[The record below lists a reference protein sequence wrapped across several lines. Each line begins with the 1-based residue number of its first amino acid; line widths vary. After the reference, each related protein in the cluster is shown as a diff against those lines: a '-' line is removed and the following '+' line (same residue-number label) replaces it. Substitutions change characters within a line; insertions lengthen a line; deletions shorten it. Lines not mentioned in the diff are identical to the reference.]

1 MTRSDCI
8 RELLAEYQNQR
19 TRNELELDA
28 RIAEAGARDPEILRL
43 REENMHLAFDAM
55 KRIMATSDP
64 EACRTAAE
72 QMKQRGVF
80 NNAQIRRR
88 LADLGLPQDYLEL
101 HYRCEA
107 CRDTGYVG
115 EAPSRFCACFEKALR
130 VKQYEDGSMAG
141 VDEQCFATFD
151 LNRFPEADGQRA
163 QMESVRRA
171 CEDYADSFPNTR
183 FQNLLLTG
191 SGGLGKT
198 FLLNCIYERVI
209 SRGESAVRVTAFRMF
224 EAMRRQH
231 FADGSAEVGFDQLLS
246 VPLLLIDDLGS
257 EPMMRN
263 ITVEYLFTL
272 LNERIRARRHTLIAT
287 NLTAPQLLE
296 RYGERVSSRLMDTE
310 CTLIMAF
317 AGADVRVKGRRV

>member
-43 REENMHLAFDAM
+43 REENMHLAFDTM

-64 EACRTAAE
+64 EACRTAAQ

-88 LADLGLPQDYLEL
+88 LTDLGLPQDYLEL
-101 HYRCEA
+101 RYRCEA

-115 EAPSRFCACFEKALR
+115 EAPSRFFDCFEKALR

-141 VDEQCFATFD
+141 TDEQCFANFD
-151 LNRFPEADGQRA
+151 LSRFPEENGQRA
-163 QMESVRRA
+163 MMKNLRRF
-171 CEDYADSFPNTR
+171 CEEYADTFPKTVLP
-183 FQNLLLTG
+183 NLLI
-191 SGGLGKT
+191 SGGTGVGKT
-198 FLLNCIYERVI
+198 FLLNCIYERVV
-209 SRGESAVRVTAFRMF
+209 SRGKIAIRLTAFRMF

-231 FADGSAEVGFDQLLS
+231 FSDGSGEVDFEQLLR

-272 LNERIRARRHTLIAT
+272 LNERMAARRHTVIAT
-287 NLTAPQLLE
+287 NLSE
-296 RYGERVSSRLMDTE
+296 EDMMRVYGERVGSRLLDRSRCAVMRLEGKD
-310 CTLIMAF
+310 L
-317 AGADVRVKGRRV
+317 RRL

>member
-1 MTRSDCI
+1 MTRADCI
-8 RELLAEYQNQR
+8 RELLAEYANQR

-43 REENMHLAFDAM
+43 REENMHLAFDTM

-88 LADLGLPQDYLEL
+88 LTDLGLPQDYLEL

-115 EAPSRFCACFEKALR
+115 EAPSRFCECFEKALR

-141 VDEQCFATFD
+141 TDEQCFANFD
-151 LNRFPEADGQRA
+151 LSRFPEESGQRA
-163 QMESVRRA
+163 MMKNLRRF
-171 CEDYADSFPNTR
+171 CEEYADTFPKTVLP
-183 FQNLLLTG
+183 NLVI
-191 SGGLGKT
+191 SGGTGVGKT
-198 FLLNCIYERVI
+198 FLLNCIYERVV
-209 SRGESAVRVTAFRMF
+209 SRGQSAIRVTAFRMF

-231 FADGSAEVGFDQLLS
+231 FSDGSGEVDFEQLLR

-263 ITVEYLFTL
+263 ITKEYLFTL
-272 LNERIRARRHTLIAT
+272 LNERMAARRHIVIAT
-287 NLTAPQLLE
+287 NLSE
-296 RYGERVSSRLMDTE
+296 EDIMRVYGERVGSRLLDRSRCAVMRLEGKD
-310 CTLIMAF
+310 L
-317 AGADVRVKGRRV
+317 RRL

>member
-43 REENMHLAFDAM
+43 REENTQLAFDTM
-55 KRIMATSDP
+55 KHIMVTSDP
-64 EACRTAAE
+64 QACRTAAE
-72 QMKQRGVF
+72 QMKQRGLF
-80 NNAQIRRR
+80 NNAQIRKR
-88 LADLGLPQDYLEL
+88 LTDLGLPADYLEL
-101 HYRCEA
+101 HYRCKL

-115 EAPSRFCACFEKALR
+115 DAPSRFCECFEKALR
-130 VKQYEDGSMAG
+130 VRQYEDGSMAG

-163 QMESVRRA
+163 QMENVRRA

-231 FADGSAEVGFDQLLS
+231 FADGSGEVDFEQLLS

-272 LNERIRARRHTLIAT
+272 LNERMAARRHTVIAT
-287 NLTAPQLLE
+287 NLSPLQLQQT
-296 RYGERVSSRLMDTE
+296 YGERVSSRLLDRTRCAVIKLE
-310 CTLIMAF
+310 GKEL
-317 AGADVRVKGRRV
+317 RRL

>member
-1 MTRSDCI
+1 MTRADCI
-8 RELLAEYQNQR
+8 RELLAEYANQR

-43 REENMHLAFDAM
+43 REENMHLAFDTM
-55 KRIMATSDP
+55 KRIMVTSDP

-72 QMKQRGVF
+72 KMKQRGIF
-80 NNAQIRRR
+80 NNALIRKR
-88 LADLGLPQDYLEL
+88 LAKLGLPEDYLEL
-101 HYRCEA
+101 RYRCNV
-107 CRDTGYVG
+107 CKDTGYVG
-115 EAPSRFCACFEKALR
+115 DAPSRFCDCFEKALR

-141 VDEQCFATFD
+141 TDEQCFATFD
-151 LNRFPEADGQRA
+151 LNRFPEEGGQRA
-163 QMESVRRA
+163 QMQGVRKA

-231 FADGSAEVGFDQLLS
+231 FADGSGEVDFEQLLS

-272 LNERIRARRHTLIAT
+272 LNERMAARRHTVIAT
-287 NLTAPQLLE
+287 NLSPLQLQQT
-296 RYGERVSSRLMDTE
+296 YGERVSSRLLDRTRCAVIKLE
-310 CTLIMAF
+310 GKDL
-317 AGADVRVKGRRV
+317 RRL

>member
-1 MTRSDCI
+1 MTRADCI
-8 RELLAEYQNQR
+8 RELLAEYANQR

-88 LADLGLPQDYLEL
+88 LTDLGLPQDYLEL

-141 VDEQCFATFD
+141 TDEQCFANFD
-151 LNRFPEADGQRA
+151 LSRFPEESGQRA
-163 QMESVRRA
+163 MMKNLRRF
-171 CEDYADSFPNTR
+171 CEEYADTFPKTVLP
-183 FQNLLLTG
+183 NLVI
-191 SGGLGKT
+191 SGGTGVGKT
-198 FLLNCIYERVI
+198 FLLNCIYERVV
-209 SRGESAVRVTAFRMF
+209 SRGQSAIRVTAFRMF

-231 FADGSAEVGFDQLLS
+231 FTDGSGEVDFEQLLR

-263 ITVEYLFTL
+263 ITKEYLFTL
-272 LNERIRARRHTLIAT
+272 LNERMAARRHIVIAT
-287 NLTAPQLLE
+287 NLSE
-296 RYGERVSSRLMDTE
+296 EDIMRVYGERVGSRLLDRSRCAVMRLEGKD
-310 CTLIMAF
+310 L
-317 AGADVRVKGRRV
+317 RRL

>member
-1 MTRSDCI
+1 MTRADCI
-8 RELLAEYQNQR
+8 RELLAEYANQR

-141 VDEQCFATFD
+141 TDEQCFANFD
-151 LNRFPEADGQRA
+151 LSRFPEESGQRA
-163 QMESVRRA
+163 MMKNLRRF
-171 CEDYADSFPNTR
+171 CEEYADTFPKTVLS
-183 FQNLLLTG
+183 NLVI
-191 SGGLGKT
+191 SGGTGVGKT
-198 FLLNCIYERVI
+198 FLLNCIYERVV
-209 SRGESAVRVTAFRMF
+209 SRGQSAIRVTAFRMF

-231 FADGSAEVGFDQLLS
+231 FTDGSGEVDFEQLLR

-263 ITVEYLFTL
+263 ITKEYLFTL
-272 LNERIRARRHTLIAT
+272 LNERMAARRHIVIAT
-287 NLTAPQLLE
+287 NLSE
-296 RYGERVSSRLMDTE
+296 EDIMRVYGERVGSRLLDRSRCAVMRLEGKD
-310 CTLIMAF
+310 L
-317 AGADVRVKGRRV
+317 RRL

>member
-43 REENMHLAFDAM
+43 REENTQLAFDTM
-55 KRIMATSDP
+55 KRIMVTSDP
-64 EACRTAAE
+64 QACRTAAE
-72 QMKQRGVF
+72 QMKQRGLF
-80 NNAQIRRR
+80 NNAQIRKR
-88 LADLGLPQDYLEL
+88 LTDLGLPADYLEL
-101 HYRCEA
+101 HYRCKL

-115 EAPSRFCACFEKALR
+115 DAPSRFCECFEKALR
-130 VKQYEDGSMAG
+130 VRQYEDGSMAG

-151 LNRFPEADGQRA
+151 LNRFPVEGGQRA
-163 QMESVRRA
+163 QMEGVRRA

-231 FADGSAEVGFDQLLS
+231 FADGSGEVDFEQLLR

-263 ITVEYLFTL
+263 ITKEYLFTL
-272 LNERIRARRHTLIAT
+272 LNERMAARRHIVIAT
-287 NLTAPQLLE
+287 NLSE
-296 RYGERVSSRLMDTE
+296 EDVMRVYGERVGSRLLDRSRCAVMRLEGKD
-310 CTLIMAF
+310 L
-317 AGADVRVKGRRV
+317 RRL

>member
-1 MTRSDCI
+1 MTRADCI
-8 RELLAEYQNQR
+8 RELLAEYANQR

-43 REENMHLAFDAM
+43 REENMHLAFDTM

-88 LADLGLPQDYLEL
+88 LTDLGLPQDYLEL

-115 EAPSRFCACFEKALR
+115 EAPSCFCECFEKALR

-141 VDEQCFATFD
+141 TDEQCFANFD
-151 LNRFPEADGQRA
+151 LSRFPEESGQRA
-163 QMESVRRA
+163 MMKNLRRF
-171 CEDYADSFPNTR
+171 CEEYADTFPKTVLP
-183 FQNLLLTG
+183 NLVI
-191 SGGLGKT
+191 SGGTGVGKT
-198 FLLNCIYERVI
+198 FLLNCIYERVV
-209 SRGESAVRVTAFRMF
+209 SRGQSAIRVTAFRMF

-231 FADGSAEVGFDQLLS
+231 FSDGSGEVDFEQLLR

-263 ITVEYLFTL
+263 ITKEYLFTL
-272 LNERIRARRHTLIAT
+272 LNERMAARRHIVIAT
-287 NLTAPQLLE
+287 NLSE
-296 RYGERVSSRLMDTE
+296 EDIMRVYGERVGSRLLDRSRCAVMRLEGKD
-310 CTLIMAF
+310 L
-317 AGADVRVKGRRV
+317 RRL

>member
-1 MTRSDCI
+1 MTRADCI
-8 RELLAEYQNQR
+8 RELLAEYANQR

-43 REENMHLAFDAM
+43 REENMHLAFDTM

-88 LADLGLPQDYLEL
+88 LTDLGLPQDYLEL

-115 EAPSRFCACFEKALR
+115 EAPSRFCECFEKALR

-141 VDEQCFATFD
+141 TDEQCFANFD
-151 LNRFPEADGQRA
+151 LSRFPEESGQRA
-163 QMESVRRA
+163 MMKNLRRF
-171 CEDYADSFPNTR
+171 CEEYADTFPKTVLP
-183 FQNLLLTG
+183 NLVI
-191 SGGLGKT
+191 SGGTGIGKT
-198 FLLNCIYERVI
+198 FLLNCIYERVV
-209 SRGESAVRVTAFRMF
+209 SRGQSAIRVTAFRMF

-231 FADGSAEVGFDQLLS
+231 FSDGSGEVDFEQLLR

-263 ITVEYLFTL
+263 ITKEYLFTL
-272 LNERIRARRHTLIAT
+272 LNERMAARRHIVIAT
-287 NLTAPQLLE
+287 NLSE
-296 RYGERVSSRLMDTE
+296 EDIMRVYGERVGSRLLDRSRCAVMRLEGKD
-310 CTLIMAF
+310 L
-317 AGADVRVKGRRV
+317 RRL

>member
-43 REENMHLAFDAM
+43 REENTQLAFDTM
-55 KRIMATSDP
+55 KHIMVTSDP
-64 EACRTAAE
+64 QACRTAAE
-72 QMKQRGVF
+72 QMKQRGLF
-80 NNAQIRRR
+80 NNAQIRKR
-88 LADLGLPQDYLEL
+88 LTDLGLPADYLEL
-101 HYRCEA
+101 HYRCKL

-115 EAPSRFCACFEKALR
+115 DAPSRFCECFEKALR
-130 VKQYEDGSMAG
+130 VRQYEDGSMAG

-151 LNRFPEADGQRA
+151 LNRFPVEGGQRA
-163 QMESVRRA
+163 QMEGVRRA

-272 LNERIRARRHTLIAT
+272 LNERMAARRHTVIAT
-287 NLTAPQLLE
+287 NLSPLQLQQT
-296 RYGERVSSRLMDTE
+296 YGERVSSRLLDRTRCAVIKLE
-310 CTLIMAF
+310 GKDL
-317 AGADVRVKGRRV
+317 RRL